1 MPSTPLLLRLPFTL
15 VEQGFYFEKL
25 LVNQFQRSYSD
36 VWKLRECFLL
46 SSPER
51 QFVRRFLRTYRNWWL
66 YRCNQVNLCG
76 DFIAVDMSSP
86 APAKRRVLVI
96 ELKQHQELVLG
107 GGGAGNQ
114 FQRTDEAVA
123 ELVATEVIH
132 NQSSVT
138 RVCGDQDVVL
148 LWIAGGCV

>member
-25 LVNQFQRSYSD
+25 LTNQFQRPYSD
-36 VWKLRECFLL
+36 VWKLREYFLL

-51 QFVRRFLRTYRNWWL
+51 QFVRRFLHTYRNWWL

-96 ELKQHQELVLG
+96 ELKQHQALVLG

-114 FQRTDEAVA
+114 FQRAGEAVA

-132 NQSSVT
+132 NKSPVT